1 MQIQLIDGHIATT
14 PGMLAF
20 VHTRIAAA
28 VGRFASRLREVR
40 VRITDINGPKGGLD
54 KRCVILATVNGRG
67 KKGGSVVIARD
78 CAADFYAAI
87 AGASHTLKRL
97 VARCMESHSRSRTF
111 PRSWRGA
118 RERR

>member
-1 MQIQLIDGHIATT
+1 MQIRLIDGRIATT
-14 PGMLAF
+14 PGMLEF
-20 VHTRIAAA
+20 VHTRLAAA

-40 VRITDINGPKGGLD
+40 VRIVDVNGPKGGLD

-67 KKGGSVVIARD
+67 KGGGSVVIARE
-78 CAADFYAAI
+78 CAAGFYAAI

-97 VARCMESHSRSRTF
+97 VTRYMESHSRSRTF
-111 PRSWRGA
+111 PRSRRGP